1 MFYFG
6 FNRGVEHGYPGQ
18 CHHGTHWEIGH
29 ASAERSARSLPRRK
43 QACSKQC
50 SSVGRER
57 KVPSVAVIS
66 RSRNTGFGVPR
77 GLENE
82 RKLASK
88 CTDLSRTAPFDKC
101 CQINLFSPKKREKR
115 SKNEGREG
123 NRTGFCLRESLLMM
137 INM

>member
-1 MFYFG
+1 MSSWNTLG
-6 FNRGVEHGYPGQ
+6 NR
-18 CHHGTHWEIGH
+18 
-29 ASAERSARSLPRRK
+29 ARERREERALPFSK
-43 QACSKQC
+43 EQACSKQC
-50 SSVGRER
+50 SSVGTER

-66 RSRNTGFGVPR
+66 QSRNTGFGVPR

-115 SKNEGREG
+115 SKNEGRERNLDTLLLGLRMG
-123 NRTGFCLRESLLMM
+123 NRRDGTLMAHSVWLYDTV
-137 INM
+137 